1 MTRYLYTIEPIPERP
16 DIVWVSL
23 PMTIENWPQTL
34 LGRRVSGEGV
44 TCITLD
50 GEAAPRHHG
59 AITVL
64 SPVGSHDDSKGL
76 LNLITPLLVEMAREK
91 VKEKFLFCSAPRE
104 QQIGRLLER
113 IPYETSIWILRATPE
128 ELQSWAETIGRRS

>member
-34 LGRRVSGEGV
+34 LGRRVSGDGV

-64 SPVGSHDDSKGL
+64 SPVGSHEDSSGL
-76 LNLITPLLVEMAREK
+76 LNLITSLLVSRAIDRISEETAFTRWRRSIDE
-91 VKEKFLFCSAPRE
+91 VLHRRP
-104 QQIGRLLER
+104 LENAL
-113 IPYETSIWILRATPE
+113 WILRATPE
-128 ELQSWAETIGRRS
+128 ELHSWAETLGRKS

>member
-34 LGRRVSGEGV
+34 LGRRVSGDGV

-64 SPVGSHDDSKGL
+64 SPVGSHEDSSGL
-76 LNLITPLLVEMAREK
+76 LNLITSLLVSRAIDRISEETAFTRWRRSIDE
-91 VKEKFLFCSAPRE
+91 VLHRRP
-104 QQIGRLLER
+104 LENAL
-113 IPYETSIWILRATPE
+113 WILGATPE
-128 ELQSWAETIGRRS
+128 ELHSWAETLGRKS